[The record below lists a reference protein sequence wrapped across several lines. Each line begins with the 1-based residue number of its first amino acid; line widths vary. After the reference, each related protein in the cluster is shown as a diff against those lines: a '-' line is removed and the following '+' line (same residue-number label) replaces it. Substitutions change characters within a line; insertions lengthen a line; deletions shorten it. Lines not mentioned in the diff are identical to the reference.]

1 MIPLLL
7 FLLACGA
14 IYLGTIQA
22 AFNALM
28 RVSLRLLAEGS
39 GGPPDLE
46 RYLQEPLLLFLPLRT
61 LLGLIEGLVVLLLAL
76 MIGVSGAGP
85 VVFLAG
91 SALAFGAICEF
102 LIPFLIVSRDPERVL
117 ELLLPSFRMLSRPL
131 TPLTTGMLHLLSR
144 SRKDRQPPVSV
155 NRDERNDDGEA
166 INGAASA
173 AEAASGQEERKLL
186 KSIVDFGNTLVREVM
201 TPRPDIVAI
210 DADATLDDLRAL
222 FREQEYSRIPVFRDN
237 LDNIL
242 GFVYVKDLILLGDSL
257 KGDSPIT
264 NHLRPAHFVPE
275 TKLVSDLLREFQQQR
290 IQSAIVLDEYGGTA
304 GLVTLEDLVEE
315 IFGEI
320 RDEYDVEAEPVVEEA
335 DGSFVFSGA
344 ADVDEIADRL
354 HVTIEREGF
363 ETVGGFL
370 LSHLGRVPV
379 IGEAFDI
386 DGLHVEVIDAERRR
400 VRKVRITHIEE
411 VEPRT
416 TRGDGGAGLE
426 RPEGVSTRVAQ
437 GNGEERALG
446 RRE

>member
-7 FLLACGA
+7 FLLACSA

-39 GGPPDLE
+39 GGAPDLE
-46 RYLQEPLLLFLPLRT
+46 RYLQEPLLLFVPVRT

-76 MIGVSGAGP
+76 MIGVAGAGSG
-85 VVFLAG
+85 LAIAG
-91 SALAFGAICEF
+91 SAVAFGAVCEF
-102 LIPFLIVSRDPERVL
+102 VIPFLIVSRDPERVL
-117 ELLLPSFRMLSRPL
+117 ELLLPSFRIISRPL
-131 TPLTTGMLHLLSR
+131 TPLTSGMLHLLSR
-144 SRKDRQPPVSV
+144 SRKDRNAPVSV
-155 NRDERNDDGEA
+155 NRDEMNDDGEL
-166 INGAASA
+166 ITGAASGDGDSS
-173 AEAASGQEERKLL
+173 SGQEERKLL
-186 KSIVDFGNTLVREVM
+186 KSIVDFGDTLVREVM

-242 GFVYVKDLILLGDSL
+242 GFVYVKDLVLLGDSL
-257 KGDSPIT
+257 KGDAPIT

-275 TKLVSDLLREFQQQR
+275 TKLVSELLREFQRQR

-320 RDEYDVEAEPVVEEA
+320 RDEYDVEAEPVMDEGN
-335 DGSFVFSGA
+335 GSFVFSGA
-344 ADVDEIADRL
+344 ADVDEIVDRL
-354 HVTIEREGF
+354 RVPIEREGF

-370 LSHLGRVPV
+370 LSHLGHVPA
-379 IGEAFDI
+379 IGETFDI

-400 VRKVRITHIEE
+400 VRKVRMTRVIEM
-411 VEPRT
+411 EPRT
-416 TRGDGGAGLE
+416 ARGDAA
-426 RPEGVSTRVAQ
+426 AQ
-437 GNGEERALG
+437 ASGEERAVG
-446 RRE
+446 PRD